1 VHALRG
7 ASASAGA
14 RGMQEI
20 AHLLEQMGTRG
31 EFAPALEAFEGL
43 QSEFEQAH
51 DFLQDYMNARTREI
65 LSPPYS
71 S

>member
-1 VHALRG
+1 
-7 ASASAGA
+7 
-14 RGMQEI
+14 MQEI